1 MTAILI
7 CWALAGLIGWF
18 GGKLLKQDRD
28 GEPEKEEGA
37 GVCES
42 AWLLPIM
49 QEAFRRAA
57 PNSRGRG
64 SRDYM
69 NLSTIIQKL
78 EAGEDVAPGVCS
90 YLLEKIGAGDLAEQI
105 KGAGA

>member
-1 MTAILI
+1 
-7 CWALAGLIGWF
+7 
-18 GGKLLKQDRD
+18 
-28 GEPEKEEGA
+28 
-37 GVCES
+37 
-42 AWLLPIM
+42 
-49 QEAFRRAA
+49 
-57 PNSRGRG
+57 
-64 SRDYM
+64 M

>member
-1 MTAILI
+1 MIILI
-7 CWALAGLIGWF
+7 ALLIGIAAGLLQAFCKGW
-18 GGKLLKQDRD
+18 RAW
-28 GEPEKEEGA
+28 EPEEKEEGA

-64 SRDYM
+64 NRDYM
-69 NLSTIIQKL
+69 NLSTIIAKL

>member
-1 MTAILI
+1 MIILTALLI
-7 CWALAGLIGWF
+7 GIAAGLLQAFCKGW
-18 GGKLLKQDRD
+18 QA
-28 GEPEKEEGA
+28 GEPEEKEEGA

-64 SRDYM
+64 SFDYL
-69 NLSTIIQKL
+69 NLSTIIQKI
-78 EAGEDVAPGVCS
+78 EAGEEVAPGVCI
-90 YLLEKIGAGDLAEQI
+90 YLLEKIGDGDLAEQI

>member
-1 MTAILI
+1 MIILI
-7 CWALAGLIGWF
+7 ALLIGTAAGLLQAFCKGWRAVP
-18 GGKLLKQDRD
+18 D
-28 GEPEKEEGA
+28 EKEEGA
-37 GVCES
+37 GACES

>member
-1 MTAILI
+1 MIILI
-7 CWALAGLIGWF
+7 ALLIGTAAGLLQAFCKGWRAVVP
-18 GGKLLKQDRD
+18 D
-28 GEPEKEEGA
+28 EKEEGA
-37 GVCES
+37 GACES
-42 AWLLPIM
+42 AWMLPIM

-105 KGAGA
+105 RGAGA